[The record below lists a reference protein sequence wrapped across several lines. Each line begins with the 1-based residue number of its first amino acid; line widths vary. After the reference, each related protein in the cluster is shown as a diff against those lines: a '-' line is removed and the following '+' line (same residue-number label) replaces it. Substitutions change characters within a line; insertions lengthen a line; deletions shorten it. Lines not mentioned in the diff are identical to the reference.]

1 MASIG
6 ISNEKA
12 KIYLSY
18 NKFVIE
24 TMNNEPIDTID
35 LSGKYVRVK
44 NLSID
49 GDISSN
55 QI

>member
-1 MASIG
+1 MVCIG

-24 TMNNEPIDTID
+24 TMDNEHIDTID
-35 LSGKYVRVK
+35 L
-44 NLSID
+44 
-49 GDISSN
+49 
-55 QI
+55 